1 MNKEIYIQLHNEV
14 KSRDYRKFY
23 QKLEKDFKTT
33 IPKEIHDFIHEL
45 ALPTQITIKPSK
57 MLYLHGFVLYISL
70 KSYILNYQQKQNQQ
84 NQQNQEKPKPLTI
97 IETGTAKGFS
107 SLIMAKTLQELNQE
121 GTIHTIDI
129 TSPTKP
135 IIRNTINDLNQY
147 PKTLY
152 EILEPQ
158 PYKELYQKYIK
169 FHHGDSKDIIPE
181 IIKNSPDPR
190 VNFAFLDAHHT
201 YKNLTNELNLIL
213 PYQNPKDMIICDDY
227 TIYLKSLNQENQQN
241 HQNQQNHKNI
251 YQYPG
256 IIQALKEFVVKNP
269 NYTNHIYYGND
280 GEKLRGYVVLQ
291 KNN

>member
-1 MNKEIYIQLHNEV
+1 MNKEVYYKLHNEV
-14 KSRDYRKFY
+14 KSRDYSKFY
-23 QKLEKDFKTT
+23 KKLEDDFKTT
-33 IPKEIHDFIHEL
+33 IPKEIHSFIHKL

-70 KSYILNYQQKQNQQ
+70 KSYILKYQQKQKQQ
-84 NQQNQEKPKPLTI
+84 IIKKNKPITI

-107 SLIMAKTLQELNQE
+107 SIIMAKTLQELNQE

-129 TSPTKP
+129 IAPNKP
-135 IIRNTINDLNQY
+135 LIRNTINDLNKY
-147 PKTLY
+147 PRTLY
-152 EILEPQ
+152 EILEPH

-169 FHHGDSKDIIPE
+169 FHYGDSKDIIPE
-181 IIKNSPDPR
+181 IIKNSSNPR

-201 YKNLTNELNLIL
+201 YTNLTNELNLIL
-213 PYQNPKDMIICDDY
+213 PYQNPEDMIICDDY
-227 TIYLKSLNQENQQN
+227 TIYLKQ
-241 HQNQQNHKNI
+241 QNQQI

-256 IIQALKEFVVKNP
+256 IIQALKEFIIKNP

-280 GEKLRGYVVLQ
+280 GDKLRGYVVLQ

>member
-1 MNKEIYIQLHNEV
+1 MNKELYYQLHNEV
-14 KSRDYRKFY
+14 KSRDYTKFY
-23 QKLEKDFKTT
+23 QKLEDNFKTT
-33 IPKEIHDFIHEL
+33 IPKKIHSFIHKL

-70 KSYILNYQQKQNQQ
+70 KSYILKHQENQR
-84 NQQNQEKPKPLTI
+84 NQENKENQEKTKPIII

-107 SLIMAKTLQELNQE
+107 SIIMAKTLQELNQD

-129 TSPTKP
+129 IPPNKP
-135 IIRNTINDLNQY
+135 LIRNTINDLNQY

-181 IIKNSPDPR
+181 ITKNIPDSR

-201 YKNLTNELNLIL
+201 YTNLTNELNLIL
-213 PYQNPKDMIICDDY
+213 PYQNSEDMIICDDY
-227 TIYLKSLNQENQQN
+227 TIYLKQ
-241 HQNQQNHKNI
+241 QNQQI

-256 IIQALKEFVVKNP
+256 IIKALKEFVLKNP

-280 GEKLRGYVVLQ
+280 GDKLRGYVVLQ
-291 KNN
+291 KK